1 MCRMLSFRAAVAL
14 AAFLGFSLQP
24 LVARR
29 LLPWFGGVPAVWT
42 ACLLFFQAMLLAG
55 YAYAHVLA
63 ARPRPWLHRGLLLA
77 SLVFLPLG
85 PERPVSLEPPTLRI
99 LWLLVRTVGLP
110 YLLLAATSPLLQRW
124 APTGTPYR
132 LYAWSNAAALL
143 ALVAY
148 PFALEPVLTVA
159 TQMRWW
165 SVVYVVFVAV
175 AWSTPRPV
183 EQESAAARP
192 PLASLAGWAL
202 LAAAPSALLLA
213 TTNQLCLEVTAT
225 PFLWMAPL
233 SLYLLSWILTFER
246 DRWYHRTGF
255 AVLAGVAAP
264 AAAGVLVLGPEA
276 PLWSHVVIDSLALL
290 AGAVL
295 CHGELARSRP
305 DPRHLTW
312 FYLAAAA
319 GGALGGAWV
328 GAVAPRVFLSYTE
341 FPIALAACAG
351 AASAA
356 WLRVRYRPPLV
367 AWAALF
373 TAVLTPLATL
383 ADQPGGDRLAARR
396 NFYGILRVTERGDR
410 RVLNH
415 GQVIHGSQFVAGKKR
430 SWPTTYYGRESAVGQ
445 VLARRHPQ
453 RVGVIGLGTGTL
465 AAYGRAGDVFRF
477 YEINPAVVELARRY
491 FTFLVDSPATIEVA
505 LGDARLVLEREQ
517 SQQFDI
523 LVVDAFSSD
532 AIPAHLL
539 TAECAAVYRRHL
551 RPEGLLLLHISNQA
565 LDLWPVARGLAA
577 RLGWP
582 ARRVITPGD
591 DTQGT
596 NRAVWAVMPS
606 SPPAAAEPAP
616 VVWTDD
622 FVSLWSVRVRR

>member
-1 MCRMLSFRAAVAL
+1 MLSFRVAVAL

-29 LLPWFGGVPAVWT
+29 LLPWFGGAPAVWT
-42 ACLLFFQAMLLAG
+42 ACLLFFQTMLLAG
-55 YAYAHVLA
+55 YAYAHAMA

-85 PERPVSLEPPTLRI
+85 PERPVYFEPPSLRI

-110 YLLLAATSPLLQRW
+110 YLLLAATSPLVQRW

-132 LYAWSNAAALL
+132 LYAWSNGAALL

-175 AWSTPRPV
+175 AWSTTRPV
-183 EQESAAARP
+183 GQGSAAARP
-192 PLASLAGWAL
+192 PLTSLAGWAL

-213 TTNQLCLEVTAT
+213 TTNQLCREVAAT
-225 PFLWMAPL
+225 PFLWVLPL
-233 SLYLLSWILTFER
+233 ALYLLSWILTFER

-264 AAAGVLVLGPEA
+264 AAAGVLMLGLEA

-290 AGAVL
+290 TGAVL

-305 DPRHLTW
+305 DPQHLTG

-351 AASAA
+351 AAVAA
-356 WLRVRYRPPLV
+356 WLRVRYRPPMV

-383 ADQPGGDRLAARR
+383 ADQPRGDLLAARR

-415 GQVIHGSQFVAGKKR
+415 GRVMHGSQFVDWKKR

-445 VLARRHPQ
+445 VLDRHHPQ
-453 RVGVIGLGTGTL
+453 RVGVIGLGTGTV

-477 YEINPAVVELARRY
+477 YEINPAVVELARQY
-491 FTFLVDSPATIEVA
+491 FTFLADSPATIEVA
-505 LGDARLVLEREQ
+505 LGDARLVLEREEP
-517 SQQFDI
+517 QQFDV

-539 TAECAAVYRRHL
+539 TAECSAVFRRHL
-551 RPEGLLLLHISNQA
+551 RPEGLLLFHISNQA
-565 LDLWPVARGLAA
+565 LDLWPVTRGLAV

-582 ARRVITPGD
+582 ARRFTTAGD
-591 DTQGT
+591 DKQGT
-596 NRAVWAVMPS
+596 NRATWVVMPS
-606 SPPAAAEPAP
+606 SSGATAEPAP
-616 VVWTDD
+616 LVWTDD
-622 FVSLWSVRVRR
+622 FVSLWSVRARR